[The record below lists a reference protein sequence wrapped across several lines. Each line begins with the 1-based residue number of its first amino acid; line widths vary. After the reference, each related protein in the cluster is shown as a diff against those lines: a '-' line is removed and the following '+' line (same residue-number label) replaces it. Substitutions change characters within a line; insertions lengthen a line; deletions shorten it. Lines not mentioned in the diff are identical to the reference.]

1 MPQTNFETTSRASRG
16 WAAERENKAPAS
28 ERTALMFGGSAAS
41 RTTLNKSL
49 FKGNAA
55 CITLAVI
62 PSPPQP
68 HALLPGTLAGGGS
81 VPAAVPGRAEPTGQ
95 GHPRAAS
102 PGTGTFSAEGSGNRQ
117 RRFPA
122 ELLPSPSRC
131 LLRRAMLLHCHPSH
145 VKCHGGWIR
154 HRAARWK
161 YHRDSGGR
169 SGRSDKSPAPV
180 NVKGLKF
187 TVTFTCAVSVT
198 GRFAAVFVRW
208 PEPLRCLWQG
218 ARAVPGLGA
227 PGRALGAAW
236 EGSSVRLLVFSR
248 V

>member
-1 MPQTNFETTSRASRG
+1 MRCSQGRWQEEALCRQRSPAGQSPRDKGIRGQRPRG
-16 WAAERENKAPAS
+16 WGPSLR
-28 ERTALMFGGSAAS
+28 GGA
-41 RTTLNKSL
+41 
-49 FKGNAA
+49 
-55 CITLAVI
+55 
-62 PSPPQP
+62 
-68 HALLPGTLAGGGS
+68 
-81 VPAAVPGRAEPTGQ
+81 
-95 GHPRAAS
+95 
-102 PGTGTFSAEGSGNRQ
+102 GNRQ
-117 RRFPA
+117 RHLPA

-131 LLRRAMLLHCHPSH
+131 LLRGAMLLHCHPSH

-169 SGRSDKSPAPV
+169 SGGSDKSPAPV

-187 TVTFTCAVSVT
+187 TVTFTRAVSVT
-198 GRFAAVFVRW
+198 DRFAAVFVRW
-208 PEPLRCLWQG
+208 PEPLRRLWQG

-236 EGSSVRLLVFSR
+236 EGSSMRLLVFSR